1 MLKLFRGFEAR
12 MLGGQYLAGLDVLAR
27 GRQVLILYLLL
38 MGLLLSFIVTAR
50 ALAAGEPINWL
61 RLALFEFGLVMT
73 YLFLVKTRDIA
84 RISYFLLLTSTAF
97 LVLNACCIVGEI
109 NLAMV
114 QLAMVNTLFAFFM
127 AGQRLGLLAAVF
139 NFLPLLFLR
148 QFELNN
154 YFAQYFDLNQLS
166 KSEQMINWMVM
177 TVIMVYIIWHF
188 QRAFKR
194 YAVELEHSL
203 AAQEELNLALEQAR
217 MEAEASSRAKSN
229 FLSVMSHEIRTPM
242 NGIIGITELL
252 QEQTRDKKQ
261 REYLDLLKFSADN
274 LLGMLNNVLDYNRL
288 DSGRTELEKLVF
300 NPTYLFKQ
308 LVAGF
313 QPMADDKRIKL
324 ILEADQLPER
334 VLGDPTKLSQILINL
349 LGNAIKFTNEGEVKL
364 QLTALGNDRYR
375 VAIKDTGVGIAE
387 DKQVLIF
394 EHFSQASADVSR
406 KYGGSGLGLAIV
418 KKLLLL
424 MESDIQLQSRQGEG
438 SVFSF
443 ELELMAVQE
452 SESMLRGAENNPSS
466 IVEGTRVLVVEDN
479 PINATVINGL
489 LKRWKLQYIWVSG
502 GKDALHL
509 LNQEHFDL
517 ILMDLHMPEMDGF
530 ETIQAIRSLGL
541 KLPIIAIS
549 ADVQEETLKKAHAVG
564 ANDYIVKPYNPRDLH
579 QVIENCLQI
588 VS

>member
-1 MLKLFRGFEAR
+1 MLKLFLGFEAK
-12 MLGGQYLAGLDVLAR
+12 MLGGRYLAGLDVLAR
-27 GRQVLILYLLL
+27 GRQVLILYLLM
-38 MGLLLSFIVTAR
+38 MGLILSMIVTAR
-50 ALAAGEPINWL
+50 ALIAGETVNWL
-61 RLALFEFGLVMT
+61 RVALFETGLLLT
-73 YLFLVKTRDIA
+73 YLFLIKTRDIA
-84 RISYFLLLTSTAF
+84 RISYFLLIASTSF

-127 AGQRLGLLAAVF
+127 AGQRLGLVTAAL

-166 KSEQMINWMVM
+166 PAEQMINWMVM
-177 TVIMVYIIWHF
+177 TIVMVYIIWHF

-288 DSGRTELEKLVF
+288 DSGRMELEKLVF
-300 NPTYLFKQ
+300 NPAYLFKQ

-324 ILEADQLPER
+324 SLEADQLPER

-349 LGNAIKFTNEGEVKL
+349 LGNAIKFTNEGEVTL
-364 QLTALGNDRYR
+364 QLTALGNDRFR
-375 VAIKDTGVGIAE
+375 VVIKDTGVGIAE
-387 DKQVLIF
+387 DKQILIF

-418 KKLLLL
+418 KKLLTL
-424 MESDIQLQSRQGEG
+424 MDSDIQLQSKPGEG

-443 ELELMAVQE
+443 EITLKAVQE
-452 SESMLRGAENNPSS
+452 HENLIAGPDNSPAA
-466 IVEGTRVLVVEDN
+466 IAGIKVLVVEDN

-489 LKRWKLQYIWVSG
+489 LKRWKMEYIWVSG
-502 GKDALHL
+502 GKDALQRL
-509 LNQEHFDL
+509 DQEDFDL

-530 ETIQAIRSLGL
+530 ETIAAIRAKGL

-549 ADVQEETLKKAHAVG
+549 ADVQEETWKKAHAAG

-579 QVIENCLQI
+579 QVIETCLQLT
-588 VS
+588 S

>member
-1 MLKLFRGFEAR
+1 MLELFRGFEAR
-12 MLGGQYLAGLDVLAR
+12 MLGGRYLAGLDVLAR
-27 GRQVLILYLLL
+27 GRQVLILYLLV
-38 MGLLLSFIVTAR
+38 MGLLLSAIITIR
-50 ALAAGEPINWL
+50 ALIEGEPVNWL
-61 RLALFEFGLVMT
+61 RLALFEAGLVLV
-73 YLFLVKTRDIA
+73 YFFLVKTRDIA
-84 RISYFLLLTSTAF
+84 RISYFLLISSTSF
-97 LVLNACCIVGEI
+97 LILNACCIVGDI

-127 AGQRLGLLAAVF
+127 AGQRLGLLTAAL

-148 QFELNN
+148 QFDLNL
-154 YFAQYFDLNQLS
+154 YLGQYFDLNQLP
-166 KSEQMINWMVM
+166 KGQQMINWTVM

-288 DSGRTELEKLVF
+288 DSGKTELEKLVF

-324 ILEADQLPER
+324 SLEADQMPER

-364 QLTALGNDRYR
+364 QLRSLGNDRFR
-375 VAIKDTGVGIAE
+375 IAIKDTGVGIAK

-418 KKLLLL
+418 KKLLTL
-424 MESDIQLQSRQGEG
+424 MESDIQLQSQPGIG
-438 SVFSF
+438 SEFSF
-443 ELELMAVQE
+443 ELELKAAQE
-452 SESMLRGAENNPSS
+452 SESLSRVPENGPTAVDG
-466 IVEGTRVLVVEDN
+466 IRVLVVEDN

-489 LKRWKLQYIWVSG
+489 LKRWKMEYVWVSG
-502 GKDALHL
+502 GRDALETL
-509 LNQEHFDL
+509 EQDKFDL

-530 ETIQAIRSLGL
+530 ETISAIRERGL
-541 KLPIIAIS
+541 SLPIIAIS
-549 ADVQEETLKKAHAVG
+549 ADVQEETWKKAHDAG

-579 QVIENCLQI
+579 QVIETCLQI
-588 VS
+588 AS